1 MPSGRRIE
9 RSLRRRWNIL
19 ASNTF
24 RDGMHTSRWIDSCE
38 ARIAGH
44 QTRQLRI
51 GGQLAHFR
59 TARPTGKV
67 TAQSVERYEFF
78 RNGHTVTL
86 TLAGPVGA
94 DNVDPWRRITDSFAW
109 SP

>member
-1 MPSGRRIE
+1 MCG
-9 RSLRRRWNIL
+9 
-19 ASNTF
+19 T
-24 RDGMHTSRWIDSCE
+24 GMLPPQPLGDLLWRPMVIKFGGDQ
-38 ARIAGH
+38 A
-44 QTRQLRI
+44 RQLRI
-51 GGQLAHFR
+51 GGHLAHFR

-78 RNGHTVTL
+78 RNGRTVTL